1 MELGHTDY
9 KNFVPKQGPQI
20 ISENYSV
27 GKESMVTKLISFSL
41 FFLLFFPFE
50 GYANTLIRKELANIW
65 KDAPISFGPLR
76 IKAWFSFNN
85 AGYDSN
91 VYRKRYDP
99 INDFTFSS
107 GPTLSVYL
115 PIKKRI
121 VFSIYESP
129 QYVYYMKTK
138 SERAWSNDLSGGVHF
153 VLNQFLFSFIKG
165 YSDERQRWN
174 TEVDISIRSRIE
186 SLQTSIYWI
195 PTKKIAFSLGYITK
209 QFDHEM
215 LTSADFDLEERL
227 NRLEKTVNVTGFYK
241 VSLRT
246 KSFLT
251 FEYES
256 YKFEMI
262 QNTLD
267 SKSYTALGGFEFSPL
282 GILQGRIVLGYRFL
296 DFLSRDN
303 QDYHGIVGNTQ
314 VSVRLLKRFRVR
326 ASYIRDI
333 NFSIWYENSF
343 FQENRYSIGASVY
356 LFLKIRL
363 DYDFG
368 QGRNNYSH
376 VRLNAADSE
385 NIEDFRKDEYNYHQV
400 GIYFKIKENIGIG
413 VIVNHWDR
421 DSNLFWEMDKRT
433 FIGLNL
439 TFDL

>member
-1 MELGHTDY
+1 MA
-9 KNFVPKQGPQI
+9 K
-20 ISENYSV
+20 
-27 GKESMVTKLISFSL
+27 KLISFSL

-50 GYANTLIRKELANIW
+50 GYGNTLIRKELAKIW
-65 KDAPISFGPLR
+65 EDTPIIIGPLR
-76 IKAWFSFNN
+76 IKALFSFNN

-91 VYRKRYDP
+91 VYRNRYDP
-99 INDFTFSS
+99 INDLTFSF
-107 GPTLSVYL
+107 GPTLSIYL

-129 QYVYYMKTK
+129 QYVYYRKTK
-138 SERAWSNDLSGGVHF
+138 SERAWNNDFKGGVHF
-153 VLNQFLFSFIKG
+153 VLNHFLFSFIKG

-174 TEVDISIRSRIE
+174 TEVDISTRSRVD
-186 SLQTSIYWI
+186 SLQSSIYWK
-195 PTKKIAFSLGYITK
+195 PTKKIDFSLGYITK
-209 QFDHEM
+209 QYDHEM
-215 LTSADFDLEERL
+215 LTSAEFDLGEQL
-227 NRLEKTVNVTGFYK
+227 NRLEKTLNVTGSYK

-251 FEYES
+251 LEYES

-282 GILQGRIVLGYRFL
+282 GILQGRIVLGYRFM
-296 DFLSRDN
+296 DFLSGDN
-303 QDYHGIVGNTQ
+303 RNYHGIVGNTQ
-314 VSVRLLKRFRVR
+314 VSLRLLKRFRVR

-356 LFLKIRL
+356 LFLNIRL

-368 QGRNNYSH
+368 QGRNNYTHMRS
-376 VRLNAADSE
+376 NAAGSE
-385 NIEDFRKDEYNYHQV
+385 YTEDFRKDEYNYHEV

-421 DSNLFWEMDKRT
+421 DSNLSWEIDKRT
-433 FIGLNL
+433 FVGLNL
-439 TFDL
+439 TYNF